1 MTKLLF
7 LGSGS
12 AFTVGADNY
21 QSNMLLIDPAQHKLL
36 IDCGSDIRFSLHEA
50 GFSYRDITDIYISHL
65 HADHVGGMEYI
76 GLTTRFDPN
85 CPKPNLYGSKDVL
98 SEIWERSLSGGMRSL
113 GNDIA
118 DLHTFFTVRK
128 VDRHHHFSWHGLDFQ
143 LVRVIHIHND
153 YHLMPS
159 YGIFF
164 RVADLNVFITTDTQ
178 LRLEENQR
186 YYDEADLIFHDCETA
201 AAPSTVHVTYEELR
215 ALPAAIR
222 RKMWLYGYQPGVLP
236 DACAHGFCGFVKRGH
251 CFEFADGQVTATMT
265 HPRGDRPAKATSQ
278 LPRRS
283 NDSSES
289 LPSTALRSFEF

>member
-1 MTKLLF
+1 MRRLVI
-7 LGSGS
+7 GDVHGH
-12 AFTVGADNY
+12 Y
-21 QSNMLLIDPAQHKLL
+21 
-36 IDCGSDIRFSLHEA
+36 A
-50 GFSYRDITDIYISHL
+50 GL
-65 HADHVGGMEYI
+65 MALMEYI

-186 YYDEADLIFHDCETA
+186 YYDEADLIFTTA
-201 AAPSTVHVTYEELR
+201 RLPLPRLRFTSPTRNCARSRLQSAARCGSM
-215 ALPAAIR
+215 AINPASCPMLVPTAS
-222 RKMWLYGYQPGVLP
+222 V
-236 DACAHGFCGFVKRGH
+236 ASSSA
-251 CFEFADGQVTATMT
+251 VTALSLLTV
-265 HPRGDRPAKATSQ
+265 R
-278 LPRRS
+278 LPR
-283 NDSSES
+283 
-289 LPSTALRSFEF
+289 P